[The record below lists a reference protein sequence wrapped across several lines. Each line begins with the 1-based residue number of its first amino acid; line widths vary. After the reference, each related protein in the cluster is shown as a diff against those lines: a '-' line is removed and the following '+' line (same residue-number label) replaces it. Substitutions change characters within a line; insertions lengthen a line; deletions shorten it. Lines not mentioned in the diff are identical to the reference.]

1 MPSPPQYEPQKTP
14 LEDYCSSDS
23 GRENTENWQYDE
35 MKQTQI
41 NEKIEDIAQRNQWG
55 NITNSLRE
63 QVLATLKPKMDY
75 RAVLSAFRASILSQ
89 KRVLTRMKESR
100 RYGFL
105 YMGSRRDFATKLLVA
120 VDVSGSMSSG
130 MIAKGFSVI
139 NQFFRYG
146 IERIDVMQFDCEIQG
161 KIQKFQKA
169 QAKINLIGRGG
180 TNFQVVFD
188 YIEKHRDYDGV
199 IIFTDGD
206 AYQPKRGNNRKTRII
221 WLLDTFDNYQKSL
234 PYLSAT
240 GKCTYIRE

>member
-1 MPSPPQYEPQKTP
+1 
-14 LEDYCSSDS
+14 
-23 GRENTENWQYDE
+23 
-35 MKQTQI
+35 
-41 NEKIEDIAQRNQWG
+41 
-55 NITNSLRE
+55 
-63 QVLATLKPKMDY
+63 MDY

-120 VDVSGSMSSG
+120 VDVSGSMSNG

-146 IERIDVMQFDCEIQG
+146 IESIDVMQFDCEIQG

-169 QAKINLIGRGG
+169 RDKINLIGRGG

-199 IIFTDGD
+199 VIFTDGD
-206 AYQPKRGNNRKTRII
+206 AYPPKRGNNRKTRII
-221 WLLDTFDNYQKSL
+221 WLFDTLANYQKSL

-240 GKCTYIRE
+240 GKCAYIRE